1 MIKSSTLAI
10 TLAASF
16 LAPQGTKAAPT
27 AAAKSA
33 DSTESARVVLE
44 VDHAPLLKHQIAE
57 VAEDSAFFVREDV
70 TKVFRAV
77 YGVVVVEDPAAPTVI
92 VRLSWVNYDK
102 SVYRIEVALRRPGQD
117 AETITQFERHFMN
130 DTALSQ
136 GVADSLADTVAELRK
151 PQDEPQQDQTAEP
164 APPHERD
171 DPGDIE
177 QASNA
182 SDANDSPRRVP
193 LATLG
198 KVGVG
203 LLAGGV
209 VVVGVGAGV
218 LSQGKKFD
226 EQDGQPLERPGR
238 NYRPPGIAVL
248 VSGGALLVAGAVM
261 LGLDRRNAAKRKG
274 ALVRV
279 LPALNGMTIMGRF

>member
-10 TLAASF
+10 ILAASF
-16 LAPQGTKAAPT
+16 LAPQGANAGT
-27 AAAKSA
+27 AGGPKPVE
-33 DSTESARVVLE
+33 STEAERVALE
-44 VDHAPLLKHQIAE
+44 IDHAPLLKHQIAE
-57 VAEDSAFFVREDV
+57 AAEDSAFFVRDDV
-70 TKVFRAV
+70 TKVLREV
-77 YGVVVVEDPAAPTVI
+77 YGVDVVEDPAAPVVI
-92 VRLSWVNYDK
+92 VRLSWVNYEK
-102 SVYRIEVALRRPGQD
+102 SVYRVEIAIRRPGRD
-117 AETITQFERHFMN
+117 AETITRFERHFMN

-136 GVADSLADTVAELRK
+136 GVADSLADAVAELRT
-151 PQDEPQQDQTAEP
+151 PQDEPQRDQTAEP
-164 APPHERD
+164 APSDAPDE
-171 DPGDIE
+171 PGEIE
-177 QASNA
+177 QGSNA
-182 SDANDSPRRVP
+182 SAADDSQRRVP

-198 KVGVG
+198 KAGVG

-209 VVVGVGAGV
+209 AVVGVGAGV

-238 NYRPPGIAVL
+238 DYRPPGIAVL

-274 ALVRV
+274 SLVRV